1 MQSARLTIDLDALA
15 ANLAVLRAQADGAE
29 VAAVV
34 KAAGYGL
41 GAGPI
46 GLRLWAEGV
55 RSFFVARLAEGE
67 ALRAALGPARE
78 AQILVLDGLTPR
90 SGERMAAAVLTPVL
104 ASPSQVESASAMA
117 AASRAPLPCALHID
131 TGMNR
136 QGLTLDEASALVEA
150 RDRLRGLDIG
160 VLVSHLGSATEPA
173 DPRNADQLARFTK
186 VRALFPEAR
195 ASLSASAGSFL
206 GEAFRFEQVRGGIS
220 LFGGGPE
227 EKPDPRL
234 AAVATFEAPILDVR
248 TVRAGELMG
257 YGSRTRADRPMR
269 IAVLGAGYADGYL
282 RSARGAGA
290 WWAGALRPV
299 VYVTMDL
306 IAIEIGDEPA
316 RIGDMVELLGPNAL
330 IDNVAMAAGTVAH
343 ECLVRL
349 GGRAERIYLGEAGG

>member
-104 ASPSQVESASAMA
+104 ASPSQVESASARA

-186 VRALFPEAR
+186 VRALFP
-195 ASLSASAGSFL
+195 
-206 GEAFRFEQVRGGIS
+206 
-220 LFGGGPE
+220 
-227 EKPDPRL
+227 
-234 AAVATFEAPILDVR
+234 
-248 TVRAGELMG
+248 
-257 YGSRTRADRPMR
+257 
-269 IAVLGAGYADGYL
+269 
-282 RSARGAGA
+282 
-290 WWAGALRPV
+290 
-299 VYVTMDL
+299 
-306 IAIEIGDEPA
+306 
-316 RIGDMVELLGPNAL
+316 
-330 IDNVAMAAGTVAH
+330 
-343 ECLVRL
+343 
-349 GGRAERIYLGEAGG
+349 